1 MPPKVDRRKCN
12 NCGLCATICPSDVYG
27 IVGGKAEVVNPQNC
41 IECGECVKKCPV
53 GAITLF
59 EDLHKQII
67 RSILKQFS
75 LPAHVNVLCY
85 TFDGRDRY
93 AIKEEFKKIAL
104 SIGFLESEITWEKYA
119 AFGVKKIADCE
130 LMVKLNLTSNYF
142 IYQFWQMG
150 GKSEFGK
157 LPMLSAI
164 AFPTESRL
172 SELDI
177 LIMEGEFSDLEI
189 AALLPGSERFAGEY
203 FDSLKVFTRFE
214 PDSEGRERYFIFS
227 LEKELLQKHAESI
240 VDNLI
245 RIENYFHLIA
255 LPRDK
260 FEIAVDRL
268 FKIENEIGERFRIIK
283 AKLDAA
289 TPQIVREWL
298 YELMA
303 KLAET
308 ADISEEFRHIL
319 ADAVIHGESLQNLLQ
334 NLRWGEIKGYTSIST
349 PLVRGWISI
358 QNDYQRFVARIE
370 EIKDEISDIIAVLN
384 MKINLMTQE
393 QSYQLQRSMHETQI
407 MQMRMQHTIEGLYVV
422 FAAFYLTELGHF
434 IFEAL
439 EAQRI
444 APFSSTILTVL
455 FIPVALLLALAIAGK
470 LRLKSPK
477 AQ

>member
-1 MPPKVDRRKCN
+1 
-12 NCGLCATICPSDVYG
+12 
-27 IVGGKAEVVNPQNC
+27 
-41 IECGECVKKCPV
+41 V
-53 GAITLF
+53 GAITLI
-59 EDLHKQII
+59 EDLHKQIV
-67 RSILKQFS
+67 RTILKQIS
-75 LPAHVNVLCY
+75 LPAHANVLCY

-93 AIKEEFKKIAL
+93 AVKEEFKKIAIA
-104 SIGFLESEITWEKYA
+104 IGFLESEINWGKYA
-119 AFGVKKIADCE
+119 AFGVKRIDNCE
-130 LMVKLNLTSNYF
+130 VMIKLNLVSNYL
-142 IYQFWQMG
+142 IYQFWLMG
-150 GKSEFGK
+150 KESEFGK
-157 LPMLSAI
+157 LSVLSAI
-164 AFPTESRL
+164 KFPNEGKL

-177 LIMEGEFSDLEI
+177 LIKEGEFSDIEI
-189 AALLPGSERFAGEY
+189 AALLPGGERFAGE
-203 FDSLKVFTRFE
+203 FFGKVKVFTRFE

-227 LEKELLQKHAESI
+227 SEKALLQKHAESI

-260 FEIAVDRL
+260 FEVAVDRL
-268 FKIENEIGERFRIIK
+268 IKIESEIAERFRAIK
-283 AKLDAA
+283 AELDTASSR
-289 TPQIVREWL
+289 IIREWL

-303 KLAET
+303 ILAET

-334 NLRWGEIKGYTSIST
+334 NLRERDVKGYTSIST
-349 PLVRGWISI
+349 PLLRAWISI
-358 QNDYQRFVARIE
+358 KNDYSRFVTRIE

-407 MQMRMQHTIEGLYVV
+407 AQMRMQRTVESLYVV

-439 EAQRI
+439 EAQGI

-455 FIPVALLLALAIAGK
+455 FIPLALLLALIVAGK
-470 LRLKSPK
+470 LQIIVNLISK
-477 AQ
+477 